1 MFLKRAASSFSIS
14 SHHSTTS
21 LTEDSTQS
29 SSTNSGVEIPLPPNF
44 SPPTTPLSAKYSSFT
59 LTPLRRSTIGKGA
72 TAVVRTVYANLD
84 HNKIYAV
91 KEFHKNGG
99 AYDNEHDYNA
109 KLAVEYEIVKKL
121 RHPNIVH
128 TEELCLGPHSRWC
141 HVMEYCAGGDLFALI
156 KTQTEPMATRERNC
170 LFKQLLRGVAYL
182 HSVGVAHRDIKPE
195 NLLLT
200 PDGTLKI
207 SDFGVSHVVQE
218 HPPDSEVKLCTAV
231 CGSEPY
237 ISPEVF
243 PSDDDGTVLYDART
257 LDVWSCAI
265 TFFCITFGGH
275 PFGKADMTDSR
286 YREYVD
292 KLHKFYL
299 KYPDADFSIPDWEIF
314 PPLRMLT
321 PFSNGCRKLI
331 LRMLEPDP
339 KKRITAQQALNDPF
353 VNRIEVCC
361 ETGDSDADAS
371 CSCVDASDKD
381 SHKAISK
388 AAVRRTHCH
397 FANTKKKP

>member
-1 MFLKRAASSFSIS
+1 M
-14 SHHSTTS
+14 
-21 LTEDSTQS
+21 
-29 SSTNSGVEIPLPPNF
+29 
-44 SPPTTPLSAKYSSFT
+44 PLSAKYSSFN
-59 LTPLRRSTIGKGA
+59 LAPLRRNTIGKGS
-72 TAVVRTVYANLD
+72 TAVVKTVHAVSD

-91 KEFHKNGG
+91 KEFHKHGG
-99 AYDNEHDYNA
+99 AYDSEHDYNA

-156 KTQTEPMATRERNC
+156 KSQTEPMAPRERNC

-200 PDGTLKI
+200 LDGTLKI

-218 HPPDSEVKLCTAV
+218 DIPDGEVKLCTAV

-243 PSDDDGTVLYDART
+243 PAEDGSVLYDPRT

-275 PFGKADMTDSR
+275 PFAKADMSDAR
-286 YREYVD
+286 YKEYVE
-292 KLHKFYL
+292 KLEKFYN
-299 KYPDADFSIPDWEIF
+299 KHPDADFSSSDCEDF
-314 PPLRMLT
+314 PNVRMLT
-321 PFSNGCRKLI
+321 PFSNACRRLI

-339 KKRITAQQALNDPF
+339 KKRITAQQALNDSF
-353 VNRIEVCC
+353 VHRIELCC
-361 ETGDSDADAS
+361 MTTDADMDPAAQG
-371 CSCVDASDKD
+371 VVIDATDKN
-381 SHKAISK
+381 SQKNFSK
-388 AAVRRTHCH
+388 APIRRSHSH
-397 FANTKKKP
+397 FANSKKKS